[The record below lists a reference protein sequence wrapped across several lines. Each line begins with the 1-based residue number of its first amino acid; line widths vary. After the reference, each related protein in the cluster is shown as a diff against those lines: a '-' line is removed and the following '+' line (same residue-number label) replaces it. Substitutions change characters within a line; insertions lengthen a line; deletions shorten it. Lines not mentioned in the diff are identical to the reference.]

1 MNAEDVRKI
10 VMEEAMDLAAGGV
23 IPRGSDH
30 LARDLKIDG
39 DDLSFEFV
47 PNILR
52 RCGVNVPVDAWRKVG
67 TIDETVDLIVAH
79 LEQE

>member
-1 MNAEDVRKI
+1 
-10 VMEEAMDLAAGGV
+10 
-23 IPRGSDH
+23 
-30 LARDLKIDG
+30 
-39 DDLSFEFV
+39 V